1 MGVLG
6 SKILQQIKAVSDV
19 EVEKS
24 QVMLAIF
31 LRKMEEKV
39 DSSIEEL
46 RSGLKYQVEFY
57 GRKVADY
64 NDKIESIV
72 DKYTNEITKVTDE
85 YENLYV
91 NVELELQEALS
102 NQKIA
107 VANLKKIA
115 DTKEKFLNSEKFKEY
130 NATKLE
136 LKEQLANC
144 EKKVEFDR
152 ISALLD
158 NLVNPIDLYNK
169 KMDACVK
176 KYYDYNQIVET
187 CEKKKLE
194 CLTNIGENLDEV
206 INSAIERALVNV
218 KPSPFDFIRKIVN
231 VFNGKTKLEKNVL
244 EKMENKIQ
252 VLSEQNNGR
261 IENIENSTIEFVSSI
276 LSIKDTIKREF
287 NSAIE

>member
-6 SKILQQIKAVSDV
+6 SKILQQIKDISDV
-19 EVEKS
+19 EVQKS
-24 QVMLAIF
+24 QIMLAIF

-46 RSGLKYQVEFY
+46 RNGLKYQVEFY
-57 GRKVADY
+57 GRKIDDY
-64 NDKIESIV
+64 NDKIENIV
-72 DKYTNEITKVTDE
+72 NKYTNEITKVTDE

-115 DTKEKFLNSEKFKEY
+115 DTKEKFLNSAKYKEY
-130 NATKLE
+130 IETKLE
-136 LKEQLANC
+136 LKEQLDNC
-144 EKKVEFDR
+144 VKKAEFDR

-169 KMDACVK
+169 KMNACVK
-176 KYYDYNQIVET
+176 KYYDYNQIIET

-194 CLTNIGENLDEV
+194 CLTNIGSNLDEV

-231 VFNGKTKLEKNVL
+231 IFNGKTKLEKDVL

-252 VLSEQNNGR
+252 VLSEQNNNR
-261 IENIENSTIEFVSSI
+261 IENIENSTVEFVSNI
-276 LSIKDTIKREF
+276 LSIKDAIKREF